1 MAITP
6 ARLEALPAIL
16 ALQRLAYQSE
26 ARLLNDNNI
35 PPLRQTLDDLERELR
50 TGTILKL
57 TDDDGTI
64 LGSVRGHAQGEVF
77 HIGKLMVHPAHQ
89 GKGYGSRLLAAM
101 ERASGMAQFELFTSD
116 KSVRNIRLYERAG
129 YVRVREEWVSP
140 SLRFVFLQ
148 KKSELEPIIQN
159 TF

>member
-1 MAITP
+1 MVIAPAIQ
-6 ARLEALPAIL
+6 EDLPAIL

-57 TDDDGTI
+57 TDDDGAI

-101 ERASGMAQFELFTSD
+101 EQASGMAQFELFTSD

-129 YVRVREEWVSP
+129 YVRVREVRVSDT
-140 SLRFVFLQ
+140 LTLVFLR
-148 KKSELEPIIQN
+148 KPGSID
-159 TF
+159 

>member
-1 MAITP
+1 MTITP
-6 ARLEALPAIL
+6 ALQADLPAIL

-26 ARLLNDNNI
+26 ARLLNDDNI

-57 TDDDGTI
+57 TDDDGAI
-64 LGSVRGHAQGEVF
+64 LGSVRGHAQGGVF

-89 GKGYGSRLLAAM
+89 GKGYGTQLLSAM

-116 KSVRNIRLYERAG
+116 KSTRNIRLYERAG
-129 YVRVREEWVSP
+129 YVWVREEQVSP
-140 SLRFVFLQ
+140 SLRFVFLG
-148 KKSELEPIIQN
+148 KRVIGRH
-159 TF
+159 